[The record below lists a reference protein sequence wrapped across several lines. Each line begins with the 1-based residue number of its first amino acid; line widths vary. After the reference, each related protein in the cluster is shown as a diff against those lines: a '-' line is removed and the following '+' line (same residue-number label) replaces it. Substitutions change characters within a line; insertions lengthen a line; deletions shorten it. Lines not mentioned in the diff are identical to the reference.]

1 MWVPPYSEIARIFNT
16 DAEEFGGSGLGDTA
30 PLKTVNTPATT
41 RSRLVHRPAPMS
53 AVIYRCTR
61 RSPVRKKKDAGK
73 EGRGEEAVPQVQ
85 KSGGGRKVR
94 AAKTAAR
101 KSKAAARPRPKAKSE
116 T

>member
-1 MWVPPYSEIARIFNT
+1 MSIDLP
-16 DAEEFGGSGLGDTA
+16 
-30 PLKTVNTPATT
+30 
-41 RSRLVHRPAPMS
+41 PMS

-94 AAKTAAR
+94 RGQNSRPEVQGRCPA
-101 KSKAAARPRPKAKSE
+101 PRPKAKSE